1 MYNNP
6 SGNASQITVG
16 PGILLV
22 GPAGA
27 TPTTDMGYIK
37 GGITINIERAQ
48 TEIRQGS
55 PQTIIAALVNK
66 EDVMIEFKGIQW
78 NLDNIAFMLGDGATT
93 FVNPTDTLKFGGR
106 PTTNAKAFMFQHRM
120 ADGSTLFVD
129 LWKCIPDGSMAI
141 AVNEDDTHELPF
153 KFKAMY
159 AGTTDW
165 AGAAL
170 ADGTNLCRIRL
181 MRA

>member
-6 SGNASQITVG
+6 SGNASQISVG

-22 GPAGA
+22 GA
-27 TPTTDMGYIK
+27 TGGTPLTDMGYVK
-37 GGITINIERAQ
+37 GGVTISVERSQ

-66 EDVMIEFKGIQW
+66 EDVMVEFKGIQW
-78 NLDNIAFMLGDGATT
+78 NLDNIQFMLGDGTT
-93 FVNPTDTLKFGGR
+93 SLSNPTDILKVGGR
-106 PTTNAKAFMFQHRM
+106 PNVNAKAFIFQHRM

-153 KFKAMY
+153 KFKAIY

-165 AGAAL
+165 AGASL
-170 ADGTNLCRIRL
+170 TDGQALCRIRL

>member
-6 SGNASQITVG
+6 SGNAGQITVG
-16 PGILLV
+16 PGQLLIGAV
-22 GPAGA
+22 GSTPA
-27 TPTTDMGYIK
+27 TDMGYVK
-37 GGITINIERAQ
+37 GGMTLTIDRVK

-55 PQTIIAALVNK
+55 PQTIISALVNQ

-78 NLDNIAFMLGDGATT
+78 NLDNLLFMLGDGATSAT
-93 FVNPTDTLKFGGR
+93 NPNDFLKFGGR
-106 PTTNAKAFMFQHRM
+106 PNITNKAFIFQHRM

-129 LWKCIPDGSMAI
+129 MWKCIPDGALSVAI
-141 AVNEDDTHELPF
+141 NEDDTHEVSY
-153 KFKAMY
+153 KFKAIY

-165 AGAAL
+165 AGATL
-170 ADGTNLCRIRL
+170 ADGQALARIRI

>member
-6 SGNASQITVG
+6 AGNASQMTIG

-22 GPAGA
+22 GPVGA
-27 TPTTDMGYIK
+27 TPSVDMGYIK
-37 GGITINIERAQ
+37 GGLTLTIDRAQ

-55 PQTIIAALVNK
+55 PQTIISAMVNK
-66 EDVMIEFKGIQW
+66 EDVMIEFNGLQW
-78 NLDNIAFMLGDGATT
+78 NLDNLLFMLGDGATS
-93 FVNPTDTLKFGGR
+93 VSNPTDILKFGGR
-106 PTTNAKAFMFQHRM
+106 PNVNAKAFMFQHRM

-129 LWKCIPDGSMAI
+129 FWKCIPDGAMAI
-141 AVNEDDTHELPF
+141 AINEDDNHELPF
-153 KFKAMY
+153 KFKAIY

-170 ADGTNLCRIRL
+170 PDGQALARVRL